1 MDLRI
6 IGVSA
11 LVGLLIGLTG
21 SGGGALMT
29 PLLVLLF
36 GYKAPAAIGSDLI
49 ASLFMRPIGALVH
62 VRRGTIRWPIVGWLA
77 LGSVPGGFAGAALLH
92 LLGSHGSSVRM
103 LEYLL
108 GVVLVAGALATV
120 WRTIRGR
127 SAMPTS
133 ATIALTPSRRALL
146 VLLGLAGG
154 LTVGVTSVG
163 AGSLMIVG
171 LVACYPMLSNAE
183 VVGTDLAQAIPLTL
197 AAALGAV
204 YFGVFDTGLVG
215 AMIIGSTPGV
225 LIGAHFSSRSNGRV
239 LRGAVAVVIF
249 VSGLRYLGVISPLPL
264 FLAGLG
270 MALLTG
276 SLTFRQR
283 SGGLPAAIRRKR
295 VA

>member
-1 MDLRI
+1 
-6 IGVSA
+6 
-11 LVGLLIGLTG
+11 
-21 SGGGALMT
+21 MT

-62 VRRGTIRWPIVGWLA
+62 VRRGTVRWPIVGWLG

-92 LLGSHGSSVRM
+92 VLGTHGSSVRT

-108 GVVLVAGALATV
+108 GAVLVAGALATV

-127 SAMPTS
+127 AAMSKS
-133 ATIALTPSRRALL
+133 ATVALTRSRKALT
-146 VLLGLAGG
+146 VLLGLLGG
-154 LTVGVTSVG
+154 VIVGLTSVG

-204 YFGVFDTGLVG
+204 YFGVFDAGLVG

-225 LIGAHFSSRSNGRV
+225 LLGAHLSSRSNGKV

-249 VSGLRYLGVISPLPL
+249 VSGLRYLGVTSPLPL

-270 MALLTG
+270 MVLLIG
-276 SLTFRQR
+276 SVSLLPNAGGRAAAFR
-283 SGGLPAAIRRKR
+283 RRR
-295 VA
+295 VV